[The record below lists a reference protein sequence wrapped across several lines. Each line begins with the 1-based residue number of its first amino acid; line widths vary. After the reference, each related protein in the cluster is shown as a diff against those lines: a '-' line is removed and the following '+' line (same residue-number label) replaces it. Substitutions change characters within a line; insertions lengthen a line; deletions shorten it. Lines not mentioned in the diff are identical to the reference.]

1 MGLGSPKRYDIAP
14 HIRVSFVFLSYLT
27 ENTSLHVLLYENINL
42 GQKRNVLKFSSP
54 FLASLSIYIS
64 SAVVSDQY
72 YVFSA
77 KDDG

>member
-14 HIRVSFVFLSYLT
+14 HIRVSFAFTSYLT

-54 FLASLSIYIS
+54 FLASL
-64 SAVVSDQY
+64 Y
-72 YVFSA
+72 YLNYKRIEFFSERHEHSY
-77 KDDG
+77 G